1 MRVCKRAAGKLGNQA
16 LTRCSMKTV
25 KPLMERW
32 MLNSSNGNWSLEQ
45 DPFQQSNWFWCI
57 QWDQEMS
64 RDLPVIGHTW
74 YFGTL
79 WDRVL
84 INSLSFFAVLM
95 CMLGILLVD
104 WVKFAGL
111 QKVTGKPRHLL
122 HFFLFS
128 FLWFVV
134 VINTL
139 NTGSCVPKASSV
151 ECRSISLIGTPLT
164 SISILYLVDT
174 RLTLDRHLNWHS
186 INSLLIVGW
195 VSINTWWH
203 VCEN

>member
-1 MRVCKRAAGKLGNQA
+1 MHSVRSGNV
-16 LTRCSMKTV
+16 T
-25 KPLMERW
+25 
-32 MLNSSNGNWSLEQ
+32 WSARY
-45 DPFQQSNWFWCI
+45 W
-57 QWDQEMS
+57 
-64 RDLPVIGHTW
+64 T

-122 HFFLFS
+122 NFFLFS

-134 VINTL
+134 IINTL

-195 VSINTWWH
+195 VSIDTWWH